1 MTSSLDHHH
10 RRSSTALLFA
20 AARSSFPNFRCARTS
35 ARTLLC
41 WSSKGNGAEAGAGA
55 NEGKQAHVIADAGIG
70 RIERPGLQRRT
81 WVPASERM
89 MLARRGRAYGPI
101 GVVVDRSV
109 PQIIVRTGRAA
120 HSVGS
125 IDRMSGPMRERAWHV
140 GAKAKLAVY
149 VQKQRD
155 KGGGKHRESNAG
167 YAHFPQLAAMLFLAA
182 YKGSLRQ
189 GMRLAPA
196 GSWVQLAVETAVGS
210 TGPFARAARTGE
222 PAGGNHILLGH
233 G

>member
-1 MTSSLDHHH
+1 MDHHP
-10 RRSSTALLFA
+10 RCSSTALLFA
-20 AARSSFPNFRCARTS
+20 AACFSCPNFQCARTS

-41 WSSKGNGAEAGAGA
+41 WSSKGNGAGAGA
-55 NEGKQAHVIADAGIG
+55 INEGKQAHVIADAGIQ
-70 RIERPGLQRRT
+70 RIERPGFQRRT
-81 WVPASERM
+81 WVPAPEHM
-89 MLARRGRAYGPI
+89 MLARRGRAYGAI

-167 YAHFPQLAAMLFLAA
+167 YAHFPQL
-182 YKGSLRQ
+182 
-189 GMRLAPA
+189 
-196 GSWVQLAVETAVGS
+196 
-210 TGPFARAARTGE
+210 
-222 PAGGNHILLGH
+222 
-233 G
+233 

>member
-1 MTSSLDHHH
+1 MRCSTSRSMDHHP

-20 AARSSFPNFRCARTS
+20 AVFFSGPNFRCTRTS

-41 WSSKGNGAEAGAGA
+41 SSSKGNGAGAGA

-70 RIERPGLQRRT
+70 RIERPGSQRRPR
-81 WVPASERM
+81 VPAPGRM
-89 MLARRGRAYGPI
+89 MLARRGRAYGAI

-109 PQIIVRTGRAA
+109 PQIIVRTSRAA

-125 IDRMSGPMRERAWHV
+125 IDRMSGPMCERAWHV

-167 YAHFPQLAAMLFLAA
+167 YAHFPQLVLFFFHIVARCRHWRQPRANREAKELAA
-182 YKGSLRQ
+182 LPRPPGRGAGDSRRASLYGR
-189 GMRLAPA
+189 R
-196 GSWVQLAVETAVGS
+196 WRRE
-210 TGPFARAARTGE
+210 
-222 PAGGNHILLGH
+222 
-233 G
+233 